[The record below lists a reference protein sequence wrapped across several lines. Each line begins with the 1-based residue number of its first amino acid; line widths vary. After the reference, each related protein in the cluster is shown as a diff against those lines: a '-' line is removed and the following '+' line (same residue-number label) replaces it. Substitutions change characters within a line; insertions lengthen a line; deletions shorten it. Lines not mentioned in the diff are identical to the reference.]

1 MNTKIY
7 HSLYALFVAGALLAS
22 GCSNDDDTYDFY
34 AAHPDAVRFHITA
47 GDMPQTRVNTESDGS
62 SFESADLIAISAD
75 GGTSYSNYI
84 LRNEWLPAEGQHY
97 LRWKEEEL
105 SFQAY
110 YPVTPGTDYTHFTVP
125 TSQSDESNLRAA
137 DYMTASAADQSSANP
152 VKLTFKHQLAKVTIT
167 SITLAEEV
175 KDKQLNQVTFHTKG
189 NVLENGRITN
199 GHEDVRYYSFQSGNS
214 YMAILPPQSGNSSA
228 AFIKVLLN
236 NTNYPLTGIPALEA
250 GKAYTLALQVG
261 HDGVKLVR
269 DITVEEWGNQV
280 DMDKGTAT
288 LKPEPYQWYLKDKS
302 AGTFTL
308 ANATELREFAK
319 LVNGDQEALA
329 ATGESSG
336 YDFYQ
341 KTVQIADT
349 VTKEL
354 DLSDAEWTPIGTTT
368 KLFNGT
374 FNGNGKTVSG
384 VTINIA
390 SGSNVG
396 FFTQLANGRLVK
408 NLRVKGNVTAETSS
422 FVGGIVGNLLNG
434 TIEHCAFQGT
444 VKGNASVGGIVGYN
458 QSGSITACFA
468 SGSVEAT
475 NSKAGGI
482 VGTNYKTLTH
492 CYSRAEVTAKGTAKG
507 TDVGDTGGIAGVND
521 NSSGN
526 TGAISHCYA
535 TGKITAN
542 TRAGGIVGKNNP
554 GSVISNCIALNAE
567 IAGST
572 GNQYFGRVAGT
583 NYGTLTG
590 NAAWNGMTLPGG
602 ISATDNAIGTH
613 GKSLTATECLSK
625 TTYTTYG
632 FDENEW
638 AFSDKPT
645 WDYLPWNKTLYQYWG
660 TEVCIDVP
668 SYLK

>member
-7 HSLYALFVAGALLAS
+7 HSLYTLLVAGALLAS

-47 GDMPQTRVNTESDGS
+47 DGTPQTRVNTEGDGS
-62 SFESADLIAISAD
+62 SFADADLIAISAD
-75 GGTSYSNYI
+75 GGTSYSTYVQSSGDD
-84 LRNEWLPAEGQHY
+84 WLPAEGQRY
-97 LRWKEEEL
+97 LRWKEETL

-110 YPVTPGTDYTHFTVP
+110 YPVTEGTDYTHFTVP
-125 TSQSDESNLRAA
+125 YDQKLLDNLRNA
-137 DYMTASAADQSSANP
+137 DYMTAEATGQTPTP
-152 VKLTFKHQLAKVTIT
+152 VALTFKHRLAKVTV
-167 SITLAEEV
+167 SITMSEELTGETV
-175 KDKQLNQVTFHTKG
+175 NAIFFYTKG
-189 NVLENGRITN
+189 RTLENGSITDDN
-199 GHEDVRYYSFQSGNS
+199 NHESYKPHIVGNS
-214 YMAILPPQSGNSSA
+214 YMAILPPQSGDNSA
-228 AFIKVLLN
+228 VFIQMRLEN
-236 NTNYPLTGIPALEA
+236 GMEYILTGIPALTS

-261 HDGVKLVR
+261 HEGIKQISP
-269 DITVEEWGNQV
+269 ITVADWTTQPMTG
-280 DMDKGTAT
+280 GTAT

-526 TGAISHCYA
+526 IGDISHCYA

-572 GNQYFGRVAGT
+572 GNQYFGRVAGI